1 MELEID
7 PSTGMKNYIANSRG
21 DWTTSAAFVRYSFE
35 RSIHHGR
42 LYTSGHGLF
51 KGKDED
57 LAEALRCLG
66 QGLHTLEDFGAH
78 TNYVELSLRELGFH
92 DVFAHTGT
100 NTMINLHGKHVYP
113 LVTGTFGMVDFYHS
127 VLGEATDHFTQS
139 EVNQMDNALGT
150 AEQAAQSSNPVMA
163 LIKLLSR
170 VPGTRD
176 LCAQAEQLQRASE
189 IQARENSRAFGGHQQ
204 QWSGGRDAGDYP
216 GNQRQKVQE
225 HSRISHPDW
234 SGLEAVDP
242 QQQSGFNQQSD
253 WNHTQQPGYGQQQP
267 QWSQHHQQWPPSYG
281 QGHSP
286 NFNEQQASMAS
297 FQFSQQTSSGF
308 IQPPGFD
315 GAHDQT
321 FSQQSGHNFSQQA
334 AHFDQQQDLSQNGN
348 QSFSHN
354 GQVVN
359 IQPTPSK
366 PQQTPSAPAMGL
378 PGLPNFDPAKTIAQI
393 YPILAF
399 RDKVVRTV
407 SAVIEKIPGLEE
419 LVEKITETLTVF
431 ILSLLAPFVRPVIE
445 ALTKTLQTG
454 STGVIESSGKHQFE
468 PWIDPNCSDPTHS
481 MLSKDHFSN
490 ILNPPAGAVAAE
502 ILKYVAPR
510 VLYAWQNASV
520 PVDHVLDDC
529 MKVFHHPGVRDNSIE
544 VHRSMF
550 EAVKK
555 WVDSLPDRGRSLN
568 DALGSQGV
576 HSGKNHISGTGNEG
590 HTHNPPPSFGNMG
603 MPGAGFGGAGGFQ
616 PQPGQNAWGGHQ
628 GNSSGSGG
636 FNPLA
641 QLSSLPIPGLQDV
654 SSQINK
660 FSSIIPGGFGGAF
673 NRGFDAEDGRS
684 RGLESQNEEM
694 TREEMTHEVDFGSQT
709 FTPPSG
715 YEGYEGRSRI
725 GSYQPSGDTHNP
737 YGSQYGGGRSDEYYR
752 S

>member
-1 MELEID
+1 
-7 PSTGMKNYIANSRG
+7 MKNYIANSTG
-21 DWTTSAAFVRYSFE
+21 DWVTSAAFVRYSFE

-92 DVFAHTGT
+92 NVFAHTGT
-100 NTMINLHGKHVYP
+100 NTMVNLRGKHVYP

-139 EVNQMDNALGT
+139 EVNEMDNALGT
-150 AEQAAQSSNPVMA
+150 AQAAAQSSNPVMT
-163 LIKLLSR
+163 LIKLLSK

-176 LCAQAEQLQRASE
+176 LCTQAEQLQRASD
-189 IQARENSRAFGGHQQ
+189 IQARENARSSGSQPK
-204 QWSGGRDAGDYP
+204 WSGVRNTGDYHIS
-216 GNQRQKVQE
+216 QREGAQG
-225 HSRISHPDW
+225 HSRVSQPDW
-234 SGLEAVDP
+234 SAPEVVLP
-242 QQQSGFNQQSD
+242 QQQADFNQQSGSNQNQHAE
-253 WNHTQQPGYGQQQP
+253 WSQQQHQGAYGQHQP
-267 QWSQHHQQWPPSYG
+267 QWSQSQQLPPPNYG

-286 NFNEQQASMAS
+286 NFNEQQASMGA
-297 FQFSQQTSSGF
+297 FQFSQPQLNFQGSHAT
-308 IQPPGFD
+308 
-315 GAHDQT
+315 A
-321 FSQQSGHNFSQQA
+321 FSQQLGPGFGQQSLEL
-334 AHFDQQQDLSQNGN
+334 DTQQDYIHLQN
-348 QSFSHN
+348 QSFSPADPAIH
-354 GQVVN
+354 
-359 IQPTPSK
+359 IQPTPLQ
-366 PQQTPSAPAMGL
+366 PQQTSSVPPMAL
-378 PGLPNFDPAKTIAQI
+378 PGLPNFDPSQTIAEI

-431 ILSLLAPFVRPVIE
+431 VLSLLAPFVRPVIE

-454 STGVIESSGKHQFE
+454 STGVIQSSKQNQLA
-468 PWIDPNCSDPTHS
+468 PWTDPNCTDPTHS

-510 VLYAWQNASV
+510 VLYAWQNPSV
-520 PVDHVLDDC
+520 LIEQVMDDC
-529 MKVFHHPGVRDNSIE
+529 MKVFHHPAVRDNSVE

-555 WVDSLPDRGRSLN
+555 WVDSLLDRGRSLN
-568 DALGSQGV
+568 DDLSSESV
-576 HSGKNHISGTGNEG
+576 RLGKNLHPGTGDDG
-590 HTHNPPPSFGNMG
+590 HAHNQLPSLGAMG
-603 MPGAGFGGAGGFQ
+603 LPSASFGGAGGFQ
-616 PQPGQNAWGGHQ
+616 TQPGQNTWGGHQ
-628 GNSSGSGG
+628 SNSSGGG
-636 FNPLA
+636 RLTPLA
-641 QLSSLPIPGLQDV
+641 QLSSLPIPGLQNV

-660 FSSIIPGGFGGAF
+660 FSSIIPGGFSGGMS
-673 NRGFDAEDGRS
+673 RGLDAEGGRS

-694 TREEMTHEVDFGSQT
+694 TSQEMTREDDYESQY
-709 FTPPSG
+709 FAPPSG
-715 YEGYEGRSRI
+715 YEGYESRSRQC
-725 GSYQPSGDTHNP
+725 SYQPAGD
-737 YGSQYGGGRSDEYYR
+737 GRNY
-752 S
+752 